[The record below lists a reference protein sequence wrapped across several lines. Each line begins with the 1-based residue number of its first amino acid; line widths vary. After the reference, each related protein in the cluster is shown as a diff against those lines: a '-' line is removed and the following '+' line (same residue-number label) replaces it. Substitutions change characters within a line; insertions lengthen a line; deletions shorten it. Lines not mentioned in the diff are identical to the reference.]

1 MPVIGAKIDINKF
14 IFQKVALK
22 PEQQEKGSSLS
33 KKGYALLAV
42 GSDTEVFFRS
52 KVTGK
57 PMPCIGLIGGTKQNP
72 REILEGK
79 GFAVQEDNVMAEFNI
94 PPASSAV
101 SFSADVSRVL
111 TYLKKV
117 ADHNDAELL
126 INSSVHFDPK
136 ELEHPQAQ
144 HIGCEPDFCV
154 WDRTINEFDQTK
166 KELLKTLRSSGGHVH
181 VSYSENGKKNKD
193 LSMEGKE
200 FLVMSM
206 DVFLGLPSVWLDDD
220 KERHLLYGKAGAFRP
235 KDYGIEYRVLSNFWV
250 KNDALRQFVF
260 NQTKKAVEF
269 VGDFRWRRF
278 LLDRSSQII
287 EAINTRDK
295 KKSQMLMAE
304 SGIALP

>member
-1 MPVIGAKIDINKF
+1 
-14 IFQKVALK
+14 
-22 PEQQEKGSSLS
+22 
-33 KKGYALLAV
+33 
-42 GSDTEVFFRS
+42 
-52 KVTGK
+52 
-57 PMPCIGLIGGTKQNP
+57 MPCIGLIGGTKENP
-72 REILEGK
+72 REILGGK
-79 GFAVQEDNVMAEFNI
+79 GYAVQEDNVMAEFNI
-94 PPASSAV
+94 PPAAEAI
-101 SFSADVSRVL
+101 SFSADVNKVL

-117 ADHNDAELL
+117 ADGHGAELL

-154 WDRTINEFDQTK
+154 WNRTINEFDQTK

-206 DVFLGLPSVWLDDD
+206 DALLGLPSVLLDED

-250 KNDALRQFVF
+250 KNDKLRQFVF
-260 NQTKKAVEF
+260 NQTKKSVEF
-269 VGDFRWRRF
+269 LGDFAWKRL
-278 LLDRSSQII
+278 LLDKGLQIV
-287 EAINTRDK
+287 EAINTRDRT
-295 KKSQMLMAE
+295 KSKRLMSDFGVA
-304 SGIALP
+304 IP